1 MSQEEPAGSN
11 QTLPPSPPSEDS
23 AAKRRKLDPLDPQNL
38 QVTMFPGYSRVPHTE
53 HMFSFSDVSNA
64 YYVSAAAAQICA
76 NIRRSA
82 VSPVVAEDDSTF
94 RDTIFVEPPEGPTL
108 GVDFSGEWKLDVAR
122 SDLMDTFLDA
132 LDVSDI
138 ARQAAP
144 KLINNLTIV
153 QSLTRYKI
161 TRHSR
166 YGRNEKKFVLSTPMV
181 VTNAKGEVY
190 SVRAWVGGWEGGGR
204 RSYVRAHARASD
216 PDPVLCLVPSARA
229 LSQLSLLCMC
239 VRMCVCVCSSSF
251 LPRTAVASLSH

>member
-1 MSQEEPAGSN
+1 MAELSQEEPAGSN

-122 SDLMDTFLDA
+122 SDLMDMFLDA
-132 LDVSDI
+132 SAQGTAVSDAVAGVTI
-138 ARQAAP
+138 CRARPDAAAARSDAP
-144 KLINNLTIV
+144 CIV
-153 QSLTRYKI
+153 ISPTELEQPLRVTR
-161 TRHSR
+161 
-166 YGRNEKKFVLSTPMV
+166 
-181 VTNAKGEVY
+181 
-190 SVRAWVGGWEGGGR
+190 
-204 RSYVRAHARASD
+204 RASPQD
-216 PDPVLCLVPSARA
+216 HSETHL
-229 LSQLSLLCMC
+229 
-239 VRMCVCVCSSSF
+239 
-251 LPRTAVASLSH
+251 